1 MANLPLPYAELFQL
15 VTIIYAVIAV
25 AAVLWNRRLD
35 KSSRYYGFSKAF
47 AIFMVVV
54 TVFLVIS
61 YIAQAT
67 FMKWI

>member
-1 MANLPLPYAELFQL
+1 MANLPLPYAQFFQL
-15 VTIIYAVIAV
+15 VTILYAIIAV
-25 AAVLWNRRLD
+25 VAVLWTKKLS

-61 YIAQAT
+61 YAAQAT